1 MANVAPHLKAHK
13 VTVPSSNVD
22 DSYVQLQVIDND
34 KRSLGYMV
42 MAIQSLSSPG
52 MKERSAAFG
61 INLSIPNDS
70 QKGTRVVLKIPK
82 EKGKSA

>member
-1 MANVAPHLKAHK
+1 
-13 VTVPSSNVD
+13 
-22 DSYVQLQVIDND
+22 
-34 KRSLGYMV
+34 MV